1 MANPTNEITG
11 EITGKKAGKDLD
23 SLTQLIDSN
32 PCSKCRSVKLALCK
46 CKPMMGCA
54 AEEEA
59 ENEAEEEFAMQ
70 QELERLEDILNTKE
84 KETESETFITQHDF
98 DTQEVS
104 DLLSTNI
111 LTIDNDMALGTLS
124 LRLLYNPGLL
134 SGSAKFAL
142 QRYLDTILREL
153 EEFKKE
159 HGISSNC
166 ISYIKDSAGN
176 ILSFRINLPTY
187 SLYEAFILQ
196 LSNKNILPTQNVHSQ
211 AKTAYQTGTNHFI
224 PVNPLSMRLTPYNRK
239 KRDEEEKK
247 SSVFMTPRL
256 LPTNLLK

>member
-1 MANPTNEITG
+1 MSY
-11 EITGKKAGKDLD
+11 

-32 PCSKCRSVKLALCK
+32 PCPKCRAVKLALCK
-46 CKPMMGCA
+46 CKPILESA

-59 ENEAEEEFAMQ
+59 EIETEEELALQ
-70 QELERLEDILNTKE
+70 EELERLEEILNKKE
-84 KETESETFITQHDF
+84 SETESTSFISQHDF

-124 LRLLYNPGLL
+124 LRLLYDPSLL

-211 AKTAYQTGTNHFI
+211 AKTAYQTGINHFI
-224 PVNPLSMRLTPYNRK
+224 PMNPLSMQLTPFNRK
-239 KRDEEEKK
+239 KRDEDEEKKK